1 MKIISLLVSLGGGG
15 VKLNPPRHT
24 ETNKLRGSIKE
35 LGEFNSPSTP
45 PPPPAIRTL
54 AVISFR

>member
-45 PPPPAIRTL
+45 PPPIRTL